1 MHNKLDERVALVI
14 TVTRFDDAI
23 LNIADGIGTRSEN
36 GLSSVKREMLQV
48 SCDARASKRDVLLLL
63 LLSFVGNG
71 EGRERGR
78 GEGGNPRHD
87 VSTKEASDDLVP
99 GGTSI

>member
-63 LLSFVGNG
+63 LSFVGNG
-71 EGRERGR
+71 EGRGRGR
-78 GEGGNPRHD
+78 GAIH
-87 VSTKEASDDLVP
+87 VT
-99 GGTSI
+99 T